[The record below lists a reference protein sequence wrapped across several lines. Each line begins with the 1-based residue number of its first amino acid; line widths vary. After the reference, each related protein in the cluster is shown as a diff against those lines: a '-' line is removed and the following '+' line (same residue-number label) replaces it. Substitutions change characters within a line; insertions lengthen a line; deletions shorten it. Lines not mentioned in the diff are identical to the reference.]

1 MALSGRLAVDR
12 QVKPSLIKLRAPKA
26 SVSSLRTVRVRLSE
40 AHHFDTLAD
49 TAGDI
54 EALADWL
61 GLDRFTLAGYS
72 GGAPHALAAALLM
85 GDRIERVALISP
97 VGLVADGAHVPMTSV
112 QHFIFSYLGHSQ
124 FAARMYFHG
133 VRSMMAWLPGGAEM
147 LVTQYA
153 SASDRAILCR
163 PGLREL
169 LDLTMHEGL
178 GTSVDGAVQDLRLYC
193 RPWGLPLHELE
204 TPAHIWQG
212 AADTIVAPEA
222 AYQLAKALPNC
233 TLEVL
238 QDMGH
243 YWLFG
248 AFEGILET
256 IREKPRRF
264 RTEDR
269 PANLVRSFGESRSLI
284 AHFRWRT
291 STSPSRSTRYCSME
305 IVKEHGEGR
314 ARRLAGQSRRG
325 DRFVLVLLGGGALGE
340 QTPDDMTITGS
351 ASQPATTWI
360 ASPRWPR

>member
-1 MALSGRLAVDR
+1 MDQRVSDDPLNIADRLARVLHLRNGRRLGFAEYGAPDGQPVVALHGTPGARTMFAVADQAARAKGIRIIAPDR
-12 QVKPSLIKLRAPKA
+12 AGYG
-26 SVSSLRTVRVRLSE
+26 LSE

-178 GTSVDGAVQDLRLYC
+178 CTSVDGAVQDLRLYC

-256 IREKPRRF
+256 IREKPRQDF
-264 RTEDR
+264 APKTGLRTW
-269 PANLVRSFGESRSLI
+269 FGVS
-284 AHFRWRT
+284 
-291 STSPSRSTRYCSME
+291 
-305 IVKEHGEGR
+305 
-314 ARRLAGQSRRG
+314 
-325 DRFVLVLLGGGALGE
+325 
-340 QTPDDMTITGS
+340 
-351 ASQPATTWI
+351 
-360 ASPRWPR
+360 